1 MGYKTEKKIPSIIL
15 SVFIVLLILVG
26 TIVPAYAAPTQD
38 MMVTDSGEMLSDR
51 EEQEVSEMLY
61 SINRQTGIEYLVY
74 TIKSLNGEDIETCA
88 NRLFRTAGLGD
99 KEKDNG
105 LLLLIS
111 YDDRKFRLEVGY
123 GLEGDIPDTQAAN
136 IINTMTP
143 YFKEGNYGDGV
154 KAAVKQTAVILN
166 SSGEYTISEDWAAQ
180 AASND
185 EATAF
190 RENDDNELES
200 LSASISVPVENDDE
214 VIGNTLGEE
223 KLIVHAV
230 AALYNLISDLRPNWL
245 DNEDTSLTLDISID
259 GRKAQSCGGLVAMKE
274 EGFTFGLED

>member
-1 MGYKTEKKIPSIIL
+1 M
-15 SVFIVLLILVG
+15 
-26 TIVPAYAAPTQD
+26 
-38 MMVTDSGEMLSDR
+38 
-51 EEQEVSEMLY
+51 
-61 SINRQTGIEYLVY
+61 N
-74 TIKSLNGEDIETCA
+74 TCT
-88 NRLFRTAGLGD
+88 L
-99 KEKDNG
+99 
-105 LLLLIS
+105 
-111 YDDRKFRLEVGY
+111 KF
-123 GLEGDIPDTQAAN
+123 
-136 IINTMTP
+136 
-143 YFKEGNYGDGV
+143 
-154 KAAVKQTAVILN
+154 
-166 SSGEYTISEDWAAQ
+166 
-180 AASND
+180 

-223 KLIVHAV
+223 NLIVHAV